1 MTQSNLRILGINA
14 HPHDFTHYAGTLGI
28 HASQG
33 DEVTVVSMTAG
44 VNVHNERLAD
54 ELRKPPEERD
64 PEVMNETPEQY
75 TDLKMDELT
84 RACAVFGITD
94 VRMLNFLEPFR
105 LSTSPESIQAL
116 QDIIQEVRPHVM
128 ITQSPYLVHHGGE
141 YPIGGFDDHLET
153 AIASIEARS
162 RAGNA
167 THGMTVAPHRIPI
180 TYYPGVY
187 FERNQLDFIIDISDW
202 FEQRVEA
209 EAIYVSQGHT
219 PESSRQRML
228 LTLGNLGF
236 FQHIPYAEGFVREKA
251 ELLSSLPVPASAI
264 EQAEESHEDMLKR
277 RLSME

>member
-1 MTQSNLRILGINA
+1 MTRQKLRILGVNA

-33 DEVTVVSMTAG
+33 DEVTVVSVTPG
-44 VNVHNERLAD
+44 VNIHNERLAD

-64 PEVMNETPEQY
+64 PEVMSETSEQY
-75 TDLKMDELT
+75 VDQKVDELE

-94 VRMLNFLEPFR
+94 VRMLGFPEPFR
-105 LSTSPESIQAL
+105 LSTSPEAIQAL

-128 ITQSPYLVHHGGE
+128 ITQSPFLVHHGSE
-141 YPIGGFDDHLET
+141 YPSGGFDDHLET
-153 AIASIEARS
+153 AYASLEARS

-167 THGMTVAPHRIPI
+167 THGMTLAPHRIPV

-236 FQHIPYAEGFVREKA
+236 FQQIPYAEGFVRERA
-251 ELLSSLPVPASAI
+251 ELLSRLPVPESAI
-264 EQAEESHEDMLKR
+264 EHAEESYEDMLKR
-277 RLSME
+277 RLSKG